1 MDLLWIIL
9 IVLAASLIKG
19 ITGFGFALIALPL
32 LLNWYPAKEL
42 IPVLLACNLL
52 SSLIIVLQKKD
63 RKLINRQFQTL
74 IIYGGIFSLVGVL
87 ILRNISEK
95 TLIFVLSIFFIVLA
109 LISLLNFKKRKPL
122 KLHEGYYK
130 IAGSLLGVL
139 TGATSINGP
148 PLALFLNYSNVDNRE
163 FREIFAWF
171 SIVTAVVTLAGYFFI
186 GIFTLQSLRMVGSFF
201 PILYLGS
208 FVGKRLN
215 TKMPVPMF
223 QKLTVVL
230 TLISSIVLLIK

>member
-1 MDLLWIIL
+1 MDFLWIIL

-19 ITGFGFALIALPL
+19 ITGFGFALVALPL

-52 SSLIIVLQKKD
+52 SSTIIVLQKKD
-63 RKLINRQFQTL
+63 RKLISRQFQSL

-87 ILRNISEK
+87 ILKNISENA
-95 TLIFVLSIFFIVLA
+95 LIFVLSIFFIVLA

-130 IAGSLLGVL
+130 IVGSLLGVL
-139 TGATSINGP
+139 TGAISINGP

-171 SIVTAVVTLAGYFFI
+171 SIVTAVITLTGYFFV
-186 GIFTLQSLRMVGSFF
+186 GIFTLESLKTVAAFFPVLYFGSFA
-201 PILYLGS
+201 
-208 FVGKRLN
+208 GKRLN
-215 TKMPVPMF
+215 SKMSVPLF

-230 TLISSIVLLIK
+230 TLVASIVLLIK